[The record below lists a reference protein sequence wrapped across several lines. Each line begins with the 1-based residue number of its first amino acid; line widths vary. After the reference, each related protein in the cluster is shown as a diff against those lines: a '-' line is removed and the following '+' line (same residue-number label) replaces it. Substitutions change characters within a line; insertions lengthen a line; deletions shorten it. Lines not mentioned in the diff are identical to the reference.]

1 MLQRAWALTYLCT
14 GSARASG
21 VDTVECPTLFLCPI
35 LKTHDQNKTHEPFY
49 NETQQRA
56 QFPTARH

>member
-21 VDTVECPTLFLCPI
+21 VDTVKCPTLFLC
-35 LKTHDQNKTHEPFY
+35 LKMKVVFISTQNI
-49 NETQQRA
+49 
-56 QFPTARH
+56 QF

>member
-21 VDTVECPTLFLCPI
+21 VDTVKCSTLFYG
-35 LKTHDQNKTHEPFY
+35 LKMRIYDQNMIHEPFY
-49 NETQQRA
+49 NKTQQRP
-56 QFPTARH
+56 QFGVARH